1 MRATAAALV
10 AIGLVAAGCGHS
22 SSATKQGSIL
32 IVVDAPFSQSPYI
45 GDTIGNGVQLAADQL
60 NAKRLSAGGKNY
72 RLRVVRLDNALSP
85 ARAVADTR
93 RALRE
98 HATAIVTDGT
108 GGEAIWRIGNRE
120 AVPIALAY

>member
-60 NAKRLSAGGKNY
+60 NAKTLSAGGNHY
-72 RLRVVRLDNALSP
+72 RLRVIRLDNALSP

-98 HATAIVTDGT
+98 HATAIGTDGT
-108 GGEAIWRIGNRE
+108 GVGAIWRLRNNGPGPVRIH
-120 AVPIALAY
+120 